1 MRYLVWV
8 LRLLVFVLVLLFAL
22 KNTQPV
28 QVSFF
33 ADYALVNIPLIVV
46 MLVAFL
52 LGLVLGLLIMILNV
66 MRKKREIAKL
76 RRNVA
81 RLEDQIQNPV
91 KPTDPAAVEVI
102 APLAPL

>member
-8 LRLLVFVLVLLFAL
+8 LRLVVFLVVLLFAL
-22 KNTQPV
+22 KNTDPV

-33 ADYALVNIPLIVV
+33 ADYTLSNVPLIIV

-52 LGLVLGLLIMILNV
+52 LGLLLGLLV
-66 MRKKREIAKL
+66 MVLALTRKKRELAKL
-76 RRNVA
+76 KRDAV
-81 RLEDQIQNPV
+81 RLEQRLNEK
-91 KPTDPAAVEVI
+91 KPAPAVEAI